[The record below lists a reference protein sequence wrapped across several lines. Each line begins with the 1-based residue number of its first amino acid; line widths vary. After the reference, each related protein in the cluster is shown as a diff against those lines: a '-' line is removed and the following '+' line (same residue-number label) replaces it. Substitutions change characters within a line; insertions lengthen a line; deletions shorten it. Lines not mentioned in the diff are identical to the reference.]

1 MDLRQLDSFV
11 QVVEAGSF
19 SRAAVALNLA
29 QPTLSRQVALLER
42 RLGQRL
48 LVRTGRGAVPTEAGQ
63 LLLAHART
71 MLEVARRAEDELR
84 ELHASPA
91 GRVSV
96 GLPPRLARAFSAGL
110 VQRFRAR
117 FPRAVLAVTE
127 GLSLHLHEWLV
138 AGRLDVALLFD
149 PPPSPLLAY
158 RTLVREPLRL
168 VAPPEGPALPARIGL
183 AALADIPMVLPSA
196 PNAIRHL
203 VDAALRPRRI
213 GLQIVAE
220 VGAVQT
226 VVALVAQGL
235 GCTLLPQSA
244 LDQSGDPAAAALR
257 HCAVGPPAIRNTLL
271 LATPRARPAT
281 VLTREASALLAA
293 LPFPSAA
300 G

>member
-11 QVVEAGSF
+11 RVAEAGSF

-48 LVRTGRGAVPTEAGQ
+48 LVRTGRGAAPTEAGE
-63 LLLAHART
+63 LLLVHART
-71 MLEVARRAEDELR
+71 MLEIARRAEDELR

-96 GLPPRLARAFSAGL
+96 GLPPRIARAFSADL

-127 GLSLHLHEWLV
+127 GLSLHLHEWLI
-138 AGRLDVALLFD
+138 AGRLDLALLFD
-149 PPPSPLLAY
+149 PPPSPLLEY
-158 RTLVREPLRL
+158 RTLMREPLRL
-168 VAPPEGPALPARIGL
+168 VAPPGGPALPARVGL
-183 AALADIPMVLPSA
+183 AALAELPMVLPSA
-196 PNAIRHL
+196 PNAIRSL

-226 VVALVAQGL
+226 VVALVAQGV
-235 GCTLLPQSA
+235 GYTVLPPSA
-244 LDQSGDPAAAALR
+244 LAQSGDPAAATLR
-257 HCAVGPPAIRNTLL
+257 HCAIGPPAIRNTLL

-281 VLTREASALLAA
+281 VLTREASNLLSALRFGDA
-293 LPFPSAA
+293 SR
-300 G
+300 